1 MGRELSHR
9 PILGERDLLNGGG
22 GLWMEKS
29 RAFRR
34 GSAARFSAVTK
45 LTYRAELAR
54 RDALGKTSR
63 YYDGGEFSPY
73 NVESLLDLLRGES
86 RVPHTTLDLTLEL
99 HGHCPD
105 AVLRDLVQRFA
116 ELEAPKAQVRICTP
130 GHRPVVVGCGSVVHA
145 TGSAARGG
153 KSA

>member
-1 MGRELSHR
+1 
-9 PILGERDLLNGGG
+9 
-22 GLWMEKS
+22 MES

-34 GSAARFSAVTK
+34 ASAARFSAVTK

-54 RDALGKTSR
+54 RDGLGKNSS

-73 NVESLLDLLRGES
+73 NIESLLDLLRSEA

-99 HGHCPD
+99 RGHCTD

-116 ELEAPKAQVRICTP
+116 ELDAPKAQVRICTP
-130 GHRPVVVGCGSVVHA
+130 GNRTVTVGCGSAGHA
-145 TGSAARGG
+145 AGNAARGG